1 MTGSTQHHQAL
12 VQSLE
17 QLSQLSS
24 TVGGHATSA
33 LAIASQVQTTV
44 DQVAAVSGAVAA
56 AATEITGRV
65 DQSTSLAAEARAR
78 AGDATTAMRALAEAS
93 HAIEQ
98 ITRSI
103 ERISEQ
109 INVLALNATIE
120 AARAGA
126 LGTGFAVVAR
136 EVKSLALEARKATRD
151 IDARVSTV
159 FSQVERS
166 VTAVGAVEQVIVQVS
181 QLCGAIRE
189 AAGHQA
195 TRLAEVAQ
203 HTSLAS
209 DGLKSVTNE
218 VERVAELSMDEGA
231 VLELVK
237 SRVSEPAGAAG
248 STSEPLTAAA

>member
-1 MTGSTQHHQAL
+1 MSSGPHHEAL
-12 VQSLE
+12 VLSLE
-17 QLSQLSS
+17 QLGQLSQ
-24 TVGGHATSA
+24 TVSGHATSA
-33 LAIASQVQTTV
+33 LAVASQVQTTV
-44 DQVAAVSGAVAA
+44 DQVATVSGTVAS
-56 AATEITGRV
+56 AATSITERV
-65 DQSTSLAAEARAR
+65 DQSTRLASEAAKRAQ
-78 AGDATTAMRALAEAS
+78 DATTAMRALAEAS
-93 HAIEQ
+93 RAIEQ

-159 FSQVERS
+159 FSEVERS
-166 VTAVGAVEQVIVQVS
+166 VSAVGAVEQVIVQVS
-181 QLCGAIRE
+181 ALCGAIRE
-189 AAGHQA
+189 AAGQQA
-195 TRLAEVAQ
+195 AQLAEVAQ

-209 DGLKSVTNE
+209 QGLKAVTGE

-231 VLELVK
+231 VLDRVK
-237 SRVSEPAGAAG
+237 TQVSEPLGTGGPSG
-248 STSEPLTAAA
+248 SPRAAAA

>member
-1 MTGSTQHHQAL
+1 MSASIPTHLELA
-12 VQSLE
+12 QSLE

-44 DQVAAVSGAVAA
+44 DQVATVSGAVAA
-56 AATEITGRV
+56 AATDITGRV

-78 AGDATTAMRALAEAS
+78 AADATAAMRALAEAS
-93 HAIEQ
+93 RAIEQ

-151 IDARVSTV
+151 IDERVSTV
-159 FSQVERS
+159 FSEVERS
-166 VTAVGAVEQVIVQVS
+166 VNAVGAVEQVIVQVS

-195 TRLAEVAQ
+195 ARLAEVAQ
-203 HTSLAS
+203 HTALAS
-209 DGLKSVTNE
+209 EGLKSVTNE

-231 VLELVK
+231 VLDLVK
-237 SRVSEPAGAAG
+237 AQVSDPGG
-248 STSEPLTAAA
+248 SGGTGVEPLAAAA